1 MYAHT
6 HPCAK
11 YRIQLTLLNPDLAMS
26 HPIRLGLLVVWSPGW
41 QVRVPN
47 RAITPNA
54 CQSFP
59 PAVDPK
65 QSLFSDKTPQ
75 LSSEVTQ
82 NKDRCGGTC
91 ELLAHAKQKP
101 LRSPIVFL
109 SWLGMHLFNSLDKN
123 MAIVVNS
130 QQMYQQHGFN
140 DDSST
145 RAFQDASL
153 TFRTH

>member
-1 MYAHT
+1 
-6 HPCAK
+6 
-11 YRIQLTLLNPDLAMS
+11 MS
-26 HPIRLGLLVVWSPGW
+26 HPIRLGLLVVWSVGW

-65 QSLFSDKTPQ
+65 QSIFSDKTPQ
-75 LSSEVTQ
+75 LSTEVTQ

-91 ELLAHAKQKP
+91 ELLAQAKQKP
-101 LRSPIVFL
+101 SRSLSVFL
-109 SWLGMHLFNSLDKN
+109 SWLGMHLFNSRDKN
-123 MAIVVNS
+123 MAIAVDS
-130 QQMYQQHGFN
+130 QQMHQRRGFN
-140 DDSST
+140 DDSSA

-153 TFRTH
+153 TFRTPE